1 LHRDAKVAN
10 PDRLSGRAPA
20 FAFWHGTSFRPICEI
35 GDNSEGPT
43 VPVASWEWWGLPEAG
58 PSTSSGVFE
67 WQTK

>member
-1 LHRDAKVAN
+1 LHRDAKVAH
-10 PDRLSGRAPA
+10 PGRLSARQRS
-20 FAFWHGTSFRPICEI
+20 AFWRSTNFRPICEI
-35 GDNSEGPT
+35 GDNPEGPT